1 MKASVPVNSEFMMFE
16 EIKASDCK
24 RKGKTPV
31 AEYYYAPQAVQ
42 SVFSAEEIGKAH
54 QISERGAGAP

>member
-42 SVFSAEEIGKAH
+42 SVFSAEGFF
-54 QISERGAGAP
+54 